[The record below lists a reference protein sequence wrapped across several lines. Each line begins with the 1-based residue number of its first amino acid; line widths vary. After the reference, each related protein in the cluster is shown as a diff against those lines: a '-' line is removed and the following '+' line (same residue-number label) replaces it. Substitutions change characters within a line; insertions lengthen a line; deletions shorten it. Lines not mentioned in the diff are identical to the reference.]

1 MADGNGRRRGD
12 MTGAAQPLF
21 IEAGGRRLFAL
32 YHPAGDA
39 PRGSVLMLPAFAE
52 EMNMSRRMVYLTG
65 RAFAASG
72 YAFLSLDLTGT
83 GDSGGDFAD
92 ARWDIWQEDAR
103 TAQAWITEKTGHVP
117 AVMGLRAGALL
128 AASLEAPAPLILWQP
143 VGNGQTMLNQFL
155 RIRLAAA
162 LTGNAEKETT
172 KELRAMWQAGGT
184 VEVAGYEIDPALA
197 EGLDALRL
205 ADMVPPPGQP
215 VIWVETGTEERGL
228 GPASQR
234 IAEAWA
240 ETGVNIRTRLCP
252 GEPFWT
258 IQETTTAP
266 AMIDV
271 TLDAMEN
278 PAKDTP

>member
-1 MADGNGRRRGD
+1 
-12 MTGAAQPLF
+12 MTGAPEPLF
-21 IEAGGRRLFAL
+21 IEADDRRLFGL

-39 PRGSVLMLPAFAE
+39 PRGSVLMLPPFAE

-65 RAFAASG
+65 RAFAAAG
-72 YAFLSLDLTGT
+72 YGFLSLDLTGT
-83 GDSGGDFAD
+83 GDSSGDFAD
-92 ARWDIWQEDAR
+92 ARWETWQEDAR
-103 TAQAWITEKTGHVP
+103 TAGAWITEKSGHAP
-117 AVMGLRAGALL
+117 IVMGLRAGALL
-128 AASLEAPAPLILWQP
+128 AAGLEASTPLILWQP

-172 KELRAMWQAGGT
+172 KDLRAMWQAGGT
-184 VEVAGYEIDPALA
+184 VEVAGYEIHPALA
-197 EGLDALRL
+197 AGLDAVRL
-205 ADMVPPPGQP
+205 ADMAPQSGQR
-215 VIWVETGTEERGL
+215 VIWVETGDAERGHS
-228 GPASQR
+228 PASQR
-234 IAEAWA
+234 VIDAWA
-240 ETGVNIRTRLCP
+240 EAGVNIETRLCP

-271 TLDAMEN
+271 TLDALRL